1 MSISS
6 RAGARSLSVSRNK
19 DPYAKISTNGLVRKV
34 MLRKADT
41 RLDKIIAKFDPDA
54 PSKTGSD
61 FKVDQSMFKLAK

>member
-1 MSISS
+1 
-6 RAGARSLSVSRNK
+6 
-19 DPYAKISTNGLVRKV
+19 